1 MTDKIID
8 NENTDLVGM
17 SIGYA
22 VRGGRTL
29 LVIYSFS
36 KSGTLT
42 TAEALLLGT
51 EEARLI
57 ANNIMTTCD
66 FIDKD
71 NEDDRI

>member
-42 TAEALLLGT
+42 TLLGT